1 MAKSYVYS
9 FNAVSIIVQLRDT
22 IGNYA
27 ANTPIDLTGQGFY
40 DKSDSIKITPQAE
53 YITGEVS
60 AGGEDYVSVTND
72 ETGTATLN
80 VGDMTPVHRFLVSVL
95 NGHKQGLNV
104 KGISLTVTRKA
115 VGAAGDILYQANY
128 GSIQNRAAEKG
139 FGATQTGNSYQ
150 MRFES
155 VSQDIEGVE

>member
-1 MAKSYVYS
+1 MAKSFVYS
-9 FNAVSIIVQLRDT
+9 FKAVSIVAQLKDT
-22 IGNYA
+22 IGTYTA
-27 ANTPIDLTGQGFY
+27 GTPIDLTGQGFY

-53 YITGEVS
+53 YISGEVS

-72 ETGTATLN
+72 ETGTVTWN
-80 VGDMTPVHRFLVSVL
+80 VGDMTPVHRFLVTVA

-115 VGAAGDILYQANY
+115 VGAAGEIIYQASY

-139 FGATQTGNSYQ
+139 YGATQTGNSYQ
-150 MRFES
+150 MRFEA
-155 VSQDIEGVE
+155 VSQDIEEVV